1 MELWQFLSSCLAIA
15 VVIRFFIMPRLARAL
30 PQMEGQAVARRCGLL
45 AMLGFLAS
53 AAQIAAISG
62 VAVLLLVWWLS
73 RGGGTTLP
81 EVTALISRIQ
91 FWRSNVEEMTFFS
104 SGLFLFLVLVG
115 FALYFRRRGKIRAQ
129 QAIHRAAE
137 REFERL
143 KQKFFSGELSPLP
156 PTPEMEQIDRELER
170 MQAVYDGIDPQQAQN
185 DPKIADLKKGIES
198 DASKLLAHRARCDIS
213 RRISLKLD
221 PEDAALP
228 QPRTR
233 WEKIEVALMSRG
245 LLMNLSR
252 ARRAIGYV
260 ALALLVP
267 AFFSFNARLTSPLLN
282 DRETKLTQRKI
293 AFEQIEIKVQR
304 EKDAAAARQA
314 AEAAEAAWEQIA
326 QASAQQPAQTATTQ
340 DDQTANILAAKFEYE
355 SASRGVW
362 NAALVSLDRIY
373 EVQSFNVRDQILQRA
388 AAQRPEHIAAH
399 AAFAETDLSKAEQEL
414 LLSAIAEPEGLRPHT
429 RRGAE
434 FKEKIKT
441 VLSHAGSNV
450 RERARAEA
458 AAWRQPAR
466 RSEFQRAILS
476 HFTDVFIDG
485 SSPPFADALT
495 AVSDMQ
501 RDAFRR
507 FDHAAATRAAT
518 QWANGADVSSATQRA
533 LDGDRVITSDEL
545 AELQRIVRTE
555 AEQLPGAERMAGI
568 FRDHPPALRSV
579 ENRQAVAKAAEAL
592 DEFRHKHIPDAPY
605 YSSMADS
612 VEVYDDYFPGQAGGD
627 QRTAASNIRRSFEDN
642 VSLHPSSLY
651 EDVPAP
657 PTGGG
662 GLPNFPGG
670 SGSGPTGSGE
680 RLGPV
685 SEPHSGIASRASGVP
700 HIGNPSSLPR
710 AGRANFVRARSFSML
725 RGFSRV
731 GGVLIGREPETNDE
745 LPLADLRWESA
756 DKDKIRLIVRD
767 DHGKEIRSG
776 PLHARIVYQALIYA
790 ADQRPTA
797 VTMAKA
803 DPLFE
808 LKILIHPALL
818 DTTLGSNIIDLDRFV
833 DKYTHPREDGFRRR
847 AETRIRAEDEL
858 YRLTWAT
865 RMLMLKCAD
874 TEKLDALVA
883 RFAFAAKVLDRV
895 DEKRATA
902 ALGAGFAAEDQS
914 PLAVK
919 NEFYDA
925 DLVKVMKQAAAT
937 SDNLADYINAVR
949 RLFQTRAAQMRDL
962 FDDQSAASR
971 NATKSDEEEV
981 RKWLCLP
988 PKFEIW
994 SGVRELPFRN
1004 NLNEIFPTEAPS
1016 SKPILDFMLQVAF
1029 TSDPQF
1035 GPNRVT
1041 RKEDVGSYSDTVPWE
1056 FPALKEQIRDT
1067 IQQSLDP
1074 QDRAILSI
1082 ANEFAILQRFFRLA
1096 FLSRF
1101 GNEFPVAKLNQLAT
1115 ELEKSTKLETWMTPR
1130 WNPNPGALEELA
1142 FETLR
1147 RDAAGAGNEED
1158 SASAVQPAIK
1168 TCTMLAAN
1176 NLSRRKSFRDQLT
1189 SLLDKRKTSDQTWN
1203 QKWAAAWDRE
1213 EAAQVQ
1219 WEGEWIEAADHLA
1232 SLAQS
1237 KSLSPEQRDAV
1248 EIAGRTSTALKVRRA
1263 LDVSR
1268 DERRGY
1274 EVQVG
1279 LRKAP
1284 AL

>member
-1 MELWQFLSSCLAIA
+1 LAIA

-62 VAVLLLVWWLS
+62 VAVLLLVWWLA

-104 SGLFLFLVLVG
+104 SGLFLFLALVG
-115 FALYFRRRGKIRAQ
+115 FALYFRRRGRIRAQ

-143 KQKFFSGELSPLP
+143 KQKFFSGELPPLS

-198 DASKLLAHRARCDIS
+198 DARKLLAHRARCDIS

-228 QPRTR
+228 PPRTR

-466 RSEFQRAILS
+466 RSEFQRAILG

-501 RDAFRR
+501 RDAFHR

-555 AEQLPGAERMAGI
+555 AEQLPGAERMAGM

-579 ENRQAVAKAAEAL
+579 ENRQAVAKVTEAL
-592 DEFRHKHIPDAPY
+592 DEFRHKHITDAPY

-612 VEVYDDYFPGQAGGD
+612 VEVYDDYFPGQAGRD

-651 EDVPAP
+651 DDVPAP

-670 SGSGPTGSGE
+670 SSGSGPTGSGE
-680 RLGPV
+680 RFGPV

-700 HIGNPSSLPR
+700 HVGNPSSLPR

-731 GGVLIGREPETNDE
+731 GGVLIGREPEGDDQLKLTDF
-745 LPLADLRWESA
+745 RWESA
-756 DKDKIRLIVRD
+756 DNGKVRLIVCD
-767 DHGKEIRSG
+767 EHGKEFRST
-776 PLHARIVYQALIYA
+776 PLRRQIVYQALVYA

-808 LKILIHPALL
+808 LKILIHPALI
-818 DTTLGSNIIDLDRFV
+818 DTTLGSDIIELDRFV
-833 DKYTHPREDGFRRR
+833 DKYVRTTKGSFREK
-847 AETRIRAEDEL
+847 AETGVYADNAL
-858 YRLTWAT
+858 YQLTWAT
-865 RMLMLKCAD
+865 RILMLKCAD
-874 TEKLDALVA
+874 TEKLDGLKA
-883 RFAFAAKVLDRV
+883 RFAFAANILDRV
-895 DEKRATA
+895 DEKRANA
-902 ALGAGFAAEDQS
+902 ALGPDFAPEDRS

-919 NEFYDA
+919 KEFYDA
-925 DLVKVMKQAAAT
+925 DLVNVMKQAAR
-937 SDNLADYINAVR
+937 SSHDLADYVTAVR
-949 RLFQTRAAQMRDL
+949 QLLHVRAAHIREF
-962 FDDQSAASR
+962 FDEESAASR
-971 NATKSDEEEV
+971 NATKSDEEEL
-981 RKWLCLP
+981 RTWLCIP
-988 PKFEIW
+988 PTFEIW

-1004 NLNEIFPTEAPS
+1004 DLDEIFPTETAS

-1035 GPNRVT
+1035 GSNRIT
-1041 RKEDVGSYSDTVPWE
+1041 SKEDAGSYSDTAPWE

-1067 IQQSLDP
+1067 VRKSLDAP
-1074 QDRAILSI
+1074 DRNIFSVAS
-1082 ANEFAILQRFFRLA
+1082 EFAILQRFFRLA
-1096 FLSRF
+1096 FLGRF
-1101 GNEFPVAKLNQLAT
+1101 GNEFPVVKLNQLAG
-1115 ELEKSTKLETWMTPR
+1115 ELEKGAKLETWMTPR
-1130 WNPNPGALEELA
+1130 WNPRPGLIEEFA
-1142 FETLR
+1142 FKALR
-1147 RDAAGAGNEED
+1147 RAAAAAGNKEN
-1158 SASAVQPAIK
+1158 SAKEVQSAIE
-1168 TCTMLAAN
+1168 TCAMLAAK
-1176 NLSRRKSFRDQLT
+1176 NLERRNTFNKHLA
-1189 SLLDKRKTSDQTWN
+1189 SLIDKHKPPDQTWN
-1203 QKWAAAWDRE
+1203 QGWAQAWDDE
-1213 EAAQVQ
+1213 EAAQIK
-1219 WEGEWIEAADHLA
+1219 WERDWIEAADQLV
-1232 SLAQS
+1232 
-1237 KSLSPEQRDAV
+1237 SLSQSETLLPEQKDAAEV
-1248 EIAGRTSTALKVRRA
+1248 AERTSTALKVRRA
-1263 LDVSR
+1263 LEVSK
-1268 DERRGY
+1268 DERRGD
-1274 EVQVG
+1274 ELQVG
-1279 LRKAP
+1279 LRKP
-1284 AL
+1284 PPL

>member
-1 MELWQFLSSCLAIA
+1 
-15 VVIRFFIMPRLARAL
+15 
-30 PQMEGQAVARRCGLL
+30 LL

-62 VAVLLLVWWLS
+62 VAVLLLVWWLA

-81 EVTALISRIQ
+81 DITALISRIQ

-104 SGLFLFLVLVG
+104 SGLFLFLALVG
-115 FALYFRRRGKIRAQ
+115 FALYFRRRGRIRAQ

-143 KQKFFSGELSPLP
+143 KQKFFSGELPPLP

-170 MQAVYDGIDPQQAQN
+170 MQTVYDGIDPQQAQN
-185 DPKIADLKKGIES
+185 DPKIADLKKGVES
-198 DASKLLAHRARCDIS
+198 DAGKLLAHRARCDIS

-314 AEAAEAAWEQIA
+314 AEAAEAAWQQIA

-362 NAALVSLDRIY
+362 NAALVSRDRIY
-373 EVQSFNVRDQILQRA
+373 QVQSFNVRDQILQRA
-388 AAQRPEHIAAH
+388 AAQRPEEIAAQ
-399 AAFAETDLSKAEQEL
+399 AAVAQADLPKAERDL
-414 LLSAIAEPEGLRPHT
+414 LLSAVTEPEALRPHT

-434 FKEKIKT
+434 FREKIKMFLT
-441 VLSHAGSNV
+441 HAGSDLQ
-450 RERARAEA
+450 ERARAEA
-458 AAWRQPAR
+458 AAWRQTAHT
-466 RSEFQRAILS
+466 SDFQRAILG

-495 AVSDMQ
+495 SVSDIQ
-501 RDAFRR
+501 RDAFHR

-518 QWANGADVSSATQRA
+518 HWADGADVSSATQRA
-533 LDGDRVITSDEL
+533 LDGDRVITPDEL

-555 AEQLPGAERMAGI
+555 AEHLPGAEQMAGI
-568 FRDHPPALRSV
+568 FHDHPPALRSV
-579 ENRQAVAKAAEAL
+579 ENRRAVAKAAEAL
-592 DEFRHKHIPDAPY
+592 DEFRHKRISDAPY
-605 YSSMADS
+605 YSSMADA

-642 VSLHPSSLY
+642 IALHPSSLY
-651 EDVPAP
+651 DEPPAP

-662 GLPNFPGG
+662 GGGGLPDFPGGG

-680 RLGPV
+680 RFGPGG
-685 SEPHSGIASRASGVP
+685 EPHSGGIASRARGVP
-700 HIGNPSSLPR
+700 HVGNTSGIPR

-731 GGVLIGREPETNDE
+731 GGVLIGREPEGDDQLKLTDF
-745 LPLADLRWESA
+745 RWES
-756 DKDKIRLIVRD
+756 DDNGKVRLIVRD
-767 DHGKEIRSG
+767 EQGKEVRST
-776 PLHARIVYQALIYA
+776 PLRRQIVYQAIVYA

-803 DPLFE
+803 NPLFE

-818 DTTLGSNIIDLDRFV
+818 DTPLGSDIIDLDRFV
-833 DKYTHPREDGFRRR
+833 DKYTGSRGDGFRKQ
-847 AETRIRAEDEL
+847 AEARVYAENDL
-858 YRLTWAT
+858 YQLAWAT
-865 RMLMLKCAD
+865 RVLMLKCAD
-874 TEKLDALVA
+874 TEKLDGLKT
-883 RFAFAAKVLDRV
+883 RFAIAANILDRV
-895 DEKRATA
+895 DEERANA
-902 ALGAGFAAEDQS
+902 ALGPDFAAEDRS

-919 NEFYDA
+919 KEFYDA
-925 DLVKVMKQAAAT
+925 DLVKVMKQAARSSRDRA
-937 SDNLADYINAVR
+937 SYITAVR
-949 RLFQTRAAQMRDL
+949 QLLQARSVHIREF
-962 FDDQSAASR
+962 FDEESAASR
-971 NATKSDEEEV
+971 NATKSEEEEV
-981 RKWLCLP
+981 RTWLCLP
-988 PKFEIW
+988 PNFEIW

-1004 NLNEIFPTEAPS
+1004 DLDEIFPGEVAS

-1029 TSDPQF
+1029 ASDPQF
-1035 GPNRVT
+1035 GPNRTT
-1041 RKEDVGSYSDTVPWE
+1041 RKEDAGSYSDTAPWE

-1067 IQQSLDP
+1067 VRQSLDAP
-1074 QDRAILSI
+1074 DRDILSV
-1082 ANEFAILQRFFRLA
+1082 ASEFAILQRFFRLA
-1096 FLSRF
+1096 FLGRF
-1101 GNEFPVAKLNQLAT
+1101 GNDFPVVKLNQLAV
-1115 ELEKSTKLETWMTPR
+1115 ELEKTAKLETWITPR
-1130 WNPNPGALEELA
+1130 WNPRPGVIERLA
-1142 FETLR
+1142 FETMR
-1147 RDAAGAGNEED
+1147 RAAAAGNDENSANE
-1158 SASAVQPAIK
+1158 VQSAIK
-1168 TCTMLAAN
+1168 TCTVLAAN
-1176 NLSRRKSFRDQLT
+1176 NLERRKSFKEHLA
-1189 SLLDKRKTSDQTWN
+1189 SLVDKRKAPDQTWN
-1203 QKWAAAWDRE
+1203 QKWAQAWDDE
-1213 EAAQVQ
+1213 EAAQIK
-1219 WEGEWIEAADHLA
+1219 WERDWIEAADHLM
-1232 SLAQS
+1232 
-1237 KSLSPEQRDAV
+1237 SLSQSETLLPEQKDAAEV
-1248 EIAGRTSTALKVRRA
+1248 ADRTSTALKVRRA
-1263 LDVSR
+1263 LEVSK
-1268 DERRGY
+1268 DERRVG
-1274 EVQVG
+1274 ELQIG
-1279 LRKAP
+1279 LRKP
-1284 AL
+1284 PGL